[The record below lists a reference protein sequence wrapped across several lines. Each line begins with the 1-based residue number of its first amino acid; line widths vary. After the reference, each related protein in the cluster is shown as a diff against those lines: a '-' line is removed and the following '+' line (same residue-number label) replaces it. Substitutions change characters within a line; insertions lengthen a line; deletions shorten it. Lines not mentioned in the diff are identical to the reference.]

1 VSRLPPGAER
11 CAPAA
16 RRRGDEMLG
25 TAAPV
30 PRWLLLEEH
39 GPWGRNAVLESG
51 LDTEAAR
58 SLTARAAMARV
69 RVILIRRTGRSERAN
84 VRKLAWVDSRPG
96 HEAIWWGTWSSA
108 EDLMAVQPDRPAGD
122 LSTEAA
128 YLVCA
133 HGRHDTCC
141 AVYGRP
147 VAAALAAIRPEA
159 TWECS
164 HVGGDRFAPN
174 VITLPHGLYY
184 GQLEPADAADLV
196 QRQESGRLIP
206 ELLRGRSAF
215 TAPAQAAQHYA
226 RQALGEDRIDVL
238 GPSRVDTLA
247 PGRWRVRLAH
257 PDGPVVVTLAARRS
271 AEVMRLTCESRSL
284 EHARE
289 YALLDLVTPSGDS

>member
-1 VSRLPPGAER
+1 VSQLPPGAER

-30 PRWLLLEEH
+30 PRWLLVEQH
-39 GPWGRNAVLESG
+39 GPWGRNALLESDV
-51 LDTEAAR
+51 DTDAAR

-69 RVILIRRTGRSERAN
+69 RIILIRRTGRTGRSP

-96 HEAIWWGTWSSA
+96 HEGIWWSTWTTGA
-108 EDLMAVQPDRPAGD
+108 DLMEVQPDRPAGE
-122 LSTEAA
+122 LSTEPI

-147 VAAALAAIRPEA
+147 VVAALAALRPDA

-196 QRQESGRLIP
+196 ARQESGRMIP
-206 ELLRGRSAF
+206 ALLRGRSAF
-215 TAPAQAAQHYA
+215 TAPAQAAQHFA
-226 RQALGEDRIDVL
+226 RLALAEDRIDAL
-238 GPSRVDTLA
+238 GPVRVDTLS
-247 PGRWRVRLAH
+247 PGMWRVRLAH
-257 PDGPVVVTLAARRS
+257 PGGAVVVTLQARRS
-271 AEVMRLTCESRSL
+271 AEVVRLTCESRSL

-289 YALLDLVTPSGDS
+289 YALLDLVAPVGDS

>member
-1 VSRLPPGAER
+1 
-11 CAPAA
+11 
-16 RRRGDEMLG
+16 
-25 TAAPV
+25 V
-30 PRWLLLEEH
+30 PRWLLVEQH
-39 GPWGRNAVLESG
+39 GPWGRDALTESD

-69 RVILIRRTGRSERAN
+69 RVILIRRTGRTERSP
-84 VRKLAWVDSRPG
+84 VRRVAWVDSRPG
-96 HEAIWWGTWSSA
+96 HEGIWWSTWSTA
-108 EDLMAVQPDRPAGD
+108 ADLMAVQPDHPAGE
-122 LSTEAA
+122 LSTAPI

-147 VAAALAAIRPEA
+147 VAAALAAIRPDA

-196 QRQESGRLIP
+196 ARQESGRMIP
-206 ELLRGRSAF
+206 QLLRGRSAF
-215 TAPAQAAQHYA
+215 TAPAQVAQHFA
-226 RQALGEDRIDVL
+226 RRALGEDRIDVL
-238 GPSRVDTLA
+238 APIRVDTLS
-247 PGRWRVRLAH
+247 PGHWRVRLAH
-257 PDGPVVVTLAARRS
+257 PDGPVVVAFSARRS
-271 AEVMRLTCESRSL
+271 VDPVRLTCESRSL

-289 YALLDLVTPSGDS
+289 YVLVDVTTPVRDS